1 MDKTIGGG
9 TGDTFI
15 RDKKMETIG
24 ETKTSAQLPF
34 PISGVA
40 SKKGYI
46 CIIRLEILWSKHD
59 GEKNMSKMSEF
70 KAEKQ
75 AKIRN

>member
-9 TGDTFI
+9 TEDTFI

-40 SKKGYI
+40 SKKEVYLHNSV
-46 CIIRLEILWSKHD
+46 RNSLE
-59 GEKNMSKMSEF
+59 
-70 KAEKQ
+70 
-75 AKIRN
+75 

>member
-34 PISGVA
+34 PLFGVA
-40 SKKGYI
+40 SKGYI
-46 CIIRLEILWSKHD
+46 CINPLGCLGVNIMYQ
-59 GEKNMSKMSEF
+59 NMLKMCEYETEESSPAY
-70 KAEKQ
+70 K
-75 AKIRN
+75 